1 MDIFLIH
8 YNNNNNFADFLYWIS
23 NKNTCLSK
31 SFEAKV
37 VILISPINLSCLVGC
52 QLIIFFLILRH
63 MVIVSAPSSLQ
74 SKQLTETYSVP
85 VKTRLKFLSDDGKFT
100 FHPDNFQND
109 NLQSHNLQNG
119 IFQHKNFKNHN
130 FQN

>member
-1 MDIFLIH
+1 
-8 YNNNNNFADFLYWIS
+8 
-23 NKNTCLSK
+23 
-31 SFEAKV
+31 
-37 VILISPINLSCLVGC
+37 
-52 QLIIFFLILRH
+52 
-63 MVIVSAPSSLQ
+63 MVIVSAPSSSQ

-85 VKTRLKFLSDDGKFT
+85 VKTRLVSSDDGKFT

>member
-1 MDIFLIH
+1 
-8 YNNNNNFADFLYWIS
+8 
-23 NKNTCLSK
+23 
-31 SFEAKV
+31 
-37 VILISPINLSCLVGC
+37 
-52 QLIIFFLILRH
+52 

-109 NLQSHNLQNG
+109 DLQNDNLQNDNLQSHNLQNG
-119 IFQHKNFKNHN
+119 IFQHGNFKNHY

>member
-1 MDIFLIH
+1 
-8 YNNNNNFADFLYWIS
+8 
-23 NKNTCLSK
+23 
-31 SFEAKV
+31 
-37 VILISPINLSCLVGC
+37 
-52 QLIIFFLILRH
+52 
-63 MVIVSAPSSLQ
+63 MVIVSAPSTSQ

-85 VKTRLKFLSDDGKFT
+85 VKTRLVLSDDGKFT